1 MTSSQKASQNL
12 YFADFANFTEI
23 LCSNRSV
30 KEQIFKYML
39 FASKVQQGVVMS
51 ICGRPTYKYAN
62 FEPGAEAMTTNFGK
76 K

>member
-1 MTSSQKASQNL
+1 MIL

-39 FASKVQQGVVMS
+39 FASKVQQGVVML
-51 ICGRPTYKYAN
+51 CQFAVGLPTNTDDDVKDKYAC
-62 FEPGAEAMTTNFGK
+62 
-76 K
+76 